1 MTINL
6 KGMVNYQEKRK
17 AFIESVKM
25 VIHRKNKM
33 NYTKYL

>member
-17 AFIESVKM
+17 AFIESVKW
-25 VIHRKNKM
+25 RSTGK
-33 NYTKYL
+33 TK

>member
-17 AFIESVKM
+17 AFIESVKNGDPQE
-25 VIHRKNKM
+25 NKM
-33 NYTKYL
+33 NYTKHL